1 MDDLSAPIVEEEE
14 ISAPEGDETPAPV
27 LSIREEL
34 GAALL
39 KSKEAKVDSEP
50 KDDKP
55 KVDRTRAED
64 GKFAKPSKAQREV
77 KQPIATAIPPEG
89 AQAEIKMPKSLSQN
103 LQADWMK
110 LPRPLQ
116 EQLAKRE
123 DDYHKELTKHD
134 EERNFGRE
142 ITRVVTPYM
151 AQIRAEG
158 ADAPKAIQELLNTAH
173 LLRTASPQQKGAL
186 LWRTAQ
192 MFGADMRQNQA
203 QPPVNPML
211 QGLQQQVHSLQQTI
225 QQQTE
230 LKKQQEDDAIQSQIK
245 TFSEDPKNI
254 HFEAVKAEMAAL
266 LKSGL
271 AKDLPDAYER
281 ATYANP
287 HTRSTLLQ
295 AQTTGAEEK
304 RVAEKRAKAEA
315 AKKAGSSLRG
325 SPGIAATKNG
335 KITQSTL
342 RGELEAAFATHSQG

>member
-1 MDDLSAPIVEEEE
+1 MDDLSAPIVEEEITPPE
-14 ISAPEGDETPAPV
+14 DEAPAEP

-34 GAALL
+34 AGALL
-39 KSKEAKVDSEP
+39 KSKEAKIDDEP
-50 KDDKP
+50 KEEKP

-64 GKFAKPSKAQREV
+64 GKFAKPTKIPRDT
-77 KQPIATAIPPEG
+77 KQPVATIVAPVNTPS
-89 AQAEIKMPKSLSQN
+89 EIKMPKSLSPN

-142 ITRVVTPYM
+142 MTRVVTPYM

-192 MFGADMRQNQA
+192 LFGADMRQNQA
-203 QPPVNPML
+203 PQPVNPML
-211 QGLQQQVHSLQQTI
+211 QGLQQQVQSLQQTI

-230 LKKQQEDDAIQSQIK
+230 LKKQQEDEAIQSQIK

-304 RVAEKRAKAEA
+304 RVADKRAKAEA